1 MIADPTELEELE
13 GILESFKSKK
23 SPDNDGMNTEL
34 LKYAPVEIKI
44 RYLIIINICWNMHRI
59 PYEWKRGV
67 ICPIFKK
74 GNRQGCNN
82 YRGISLLNIVYKVYT
97 KITAQRL
104 NTINEHVLSEEQ
116 CGFHKQPSCSECIF
130 VKEQLIQKRKE
141 FNLPT
146 YTV

>member
-1 MIADPTELEELE
+1 M
-13 GILESFKSKK
+13 K

-44 RYLIIINICWNMHRI
+44 RHLNIMNICWNMHKF
-59 PYEWKRGV
+59 PDEWTRGV

-74 GNRQGCNN
+74 GNRQDCNN

-97 KITAQRL
+97 KIIAPRL
-104 NTINEHVLSEEQ
+104 NTINEHVLSEKQ
-116 CGFHKQPSCSECIF
+116 CRFCKQHSCSECIF

-146 YTV
+146 YIIYIDYEKVFDRVPQGKL